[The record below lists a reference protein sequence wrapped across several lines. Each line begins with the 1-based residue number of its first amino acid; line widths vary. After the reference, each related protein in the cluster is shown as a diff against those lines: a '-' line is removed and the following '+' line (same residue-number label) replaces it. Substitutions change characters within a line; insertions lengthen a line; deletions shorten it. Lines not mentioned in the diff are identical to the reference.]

1 MCLTSEMKDCLYI
14 IICENVYFLSTN
26 THLRQRH
33 TLKKRWKHPRLPDI
47 SIFWKAR
54 QIHSRKMP
62 KNTLWLNLRIQWEV
76 CLYLYADFPFC
87 FIFCRCSSV
96 KVYCWQKC
104 EAVKLYN
111 TATAIVIF
119 LSLIISLQLSCTVTK
134 RLYYVFMQDINGWL
148 TFYIAPWILPAMM
161 CMGVAC
167 CMAVYL
173 IQMKRINKIPMSKE
187 LKCMD

>member
-1 MCLTSEMKDCLYI
+1 MGSIFVLACGFSVLLYI
-14 IICENVYFLSTN
+14 LLMYLMEKLIVDKNALSVSMIKILGYN
-26 THLRQRH
+26 
-33 TLKKRWKHPRLPDI
+33 
-47 SIFWKAR
+47 
-54 QIHSRKMP
+54 
-62 KNTLWLNLRIQWEV
+62 N
-76 CLYLYADFPFC
+76 
-87 FIFCRCSSV
+87 
-96 KVYCWQKC
+96 C